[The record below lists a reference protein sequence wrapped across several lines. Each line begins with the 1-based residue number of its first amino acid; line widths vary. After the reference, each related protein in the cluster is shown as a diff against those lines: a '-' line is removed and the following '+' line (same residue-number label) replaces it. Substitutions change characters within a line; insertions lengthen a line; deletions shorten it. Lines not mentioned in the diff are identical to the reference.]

1 MHVTVEPPLAQWSI
15 GDSRRGERD
24 GFATLIC
31 RAADSLGSDPL
42 TDVASLI
49 ATGHQ
54 AALWHPGILAKD
66 LAVAV
71 AARRFGTGMC
81 HVVVDQDVHE
91 TMRLDLPINSD
102 GRLSVESIELAAV
115 NGSVPTGSQPP
126 VDVQGP
132 LDILDQVR
140 KRHGSALAA
149 DVQVI
154 ADALRDLPDCRTLAE
169 QVAALTE
176 RLMRPYVGSM
186 PLVFASDLL
195 SLPAAAE
202 LVEQMLADLP
212 RCARCYNEAAAH
224 YPDAGVGPLAVEPD
238 RIELPLWLLRFNRP
252 RLRVY
257 GRLAN
262 SGSVLVDQFDTPIEP
277 EARLAPRA
285 IMLTALM
292 RSFFCDLFVHGRGG
306 WIYDRVTER
315 WMDNWLERTLAPM
328 AMVTAD
334 VHLDFDAPR
343 CSRAE
348 LEKALWW
355 ASHLPHNV
363 DRSIADTSMT
373 DDQRQFVC
381 RKRSIL
387 AHMDDDRDR
396 RRRARAFAELLQ
408 INSELVRRHQNLIGE
423 AERRADEAR
432 QGAAN
437 AAVAARRDWCFGV
450 YPGAKIR
457 ELADQLS
464 NQ

>member
-15 GDSRRGERD
+15 GDSRHGERD

-66 LAVAV
+66 IAVAV
-71 AARRFGTGMC
+71 AARRFGKGMC

-102 GRLSVESIELAAV
+102 GRLTVEPVELAEV
-115 NGSVPTGSQPP
+115 KGSVPTGSQPP
-126 VDVQGP
+126 VDVQGA
-132 LDILDQVR
+132 LDRLDQVR
-140 KRHGSALAA
+140 QRHGSALAA
-149 DVQVI
+149 DVQPI
-154 ADALRDLPDCRTLAE
+154 ADALQDLPECRTLAE
-169 QVAALTE
+169 QVAAVTE
-176 RLMRPYVGSM
+176 RLMRPWVGSM

-195 SLPAAAE
+195 SLPAAAN
-202 LVEQMLADLP
+202 LVEHMLADLP
-212 RCARCYNEAAAH
+212 RCAQCYNEAAAH
-224 YPDAGVGPLAVEPD
+224 YPHAGVGPLAIERD

-252 RLRVY
+252 RVRVY
-257 GRLAN
+257 GRLSD
-262 SGSVLVDQFDTPIEP
+262 SGSVLVDEFDTPIESQSQ
-277 EARLAPRA
+277 LAPRA
-285 IMLTALM
+285 IMLTSLM

-306 WIYDRVTER
+306 WIYDRVSER
-315 WMDNWLERTLAPM
+315 WIENWLGRKLAPM

-334 VHLDFDAPR
+334 VHLDFETPR

-348 LEKALWW
+348 LAKALWR
-355 ASHLPHNV
+355 ASHLPHNI
-363 DRSIADTSMT
+363 DRSLADTPMT
-373 DDQRQFVC
+373 DDQRQLAL

-396 RRRARAFAELLQ
+396 RRRAGAFAELLQ
-408 INSELVRRHQNLIGE
+408 INSEFVHRHQGLIDQ
-423 AERRADEAR
+423 AERSADEAR
-432 QGAAN
+432 LGVAN

-450 YPGAKIR
+450 YPGARMR
-457 ELADQLS
+457 ELVDQLS
-464 NQ
+464 AQ